1 MLRMKLEPKRPAG
14 RPNRK
19 ALAFE
24 AEIARLRSEG
34 YPCEAIWEAL
44 LDAGL
49 ALSLSAVK
57 REVARLRKTAGV
69 VRQSAP
75 ATAFTPLQASASQT
89 PVSSPA
95 STTSSPPPG
104 KDIAAAWMEG
114 RITNP
119 LVRARIAHESGRH

>member
-1 MLRMKLEPKRPAG
+1 MKLEPKRPPG

-34 YPCEAIWEAL
+34 YSCEAIWEAL

-57 REVARLRKTAGV
+57 REVARLGKRASPA
-69 VRQSAP
+69 RRSAP
-75 ATAFTPLQASASQT
+75 VPAFTPPQAFAFQT
-89 PVSSPA
+89 PVSLPA
-95 STTSSPPPG
+95 STTSSLSA
-104 KDIAAAWMEG
+104 KDVAAASVIALH
-114 RITNP
+114 RSP
-119 LVRARIAHESGRH
+119 LAGVPGSRRFG

>member
-1 MLRMKLEPKRPAG
+1 MKLEPKRPPG

-34 YPCEAIWEAL
+34 YPCEAIWKAL
-44 LDAGL
+44 IEAGL

-57 REVARLRKTAGV
+57 REVARLGKRAGV
-69 VRQSAP
+69 VRRSAHPTSFAALP
-75 ATAFTPLQASASQT
+75 ASSYQT

-95 STTSSPPPG
+95 SPTSSPSG
-104 KDIAAAWMEG
+104 KDVAAAWMKTH
-114 RITNP
+114 ITNP
-119 LVRARIAHESGRH
+119 LLRARIAHESGRH

>member
-1 MLRMKLEPKRPAG
+1 MKLEPKRPPG

-49 ALSLSAVK
+49 ELSLSAVK
-57 REVARLRKTAGV
+57 REVSRLRKTGGV
-69 VRQSAP
+69 ARRSAI
-75 ATAFTPLQASASQT
+75 ATSFTSLEPSAFQT

-95 STTSSPPPG
+95 GTTSSPSG
-104 KDIAAAWMEG
+104 KDVAAAWMTDH
-114 RITNP
+114 ISNP
-119 LVRARIAHESGRH
+119 LLQARIAHESGRH

>member
-1 MLRMKLEPKRPAG
+1 MKLEPKRPPG

-19 ALAFE
+19 ALFFE

-34 YPCEAIWEAL
+34 YPCEAIWKAL

-57 REVARLRKTAGV
+57 REVARLRKRSGAA
-69 VRQSAP
+69 RRSAP
-75 ATAFTPLQASASQT
+75 ATAFTPQQASPYQP

-95 STTSSPPPG
+95 GTTSLPSA
-104 KDIAAAWMEG
+104 KEVAAAWMQTH
-114 RITNP
+114 ISNP

>member
-1 MLRMKLEPKRPAG
+1 MKLEPKRPPG

-19 ALAFE
+19 ALFFE

-34 YPCEAIWEAL
+34 YPCKAIWEAL

-57 REVARLRKTAGV
+57 REVARLGKRAGV
-69 VRQSAP
+69 ARRSAT
-75 ATAFTPLQASASQT
+75 ATAFTPLQASAFQT

-95 STTSSPPPG
+95 NTTSSPSG
-104 KDIAAAWMEG
+104 KDVAAAWMKDH
-114 RITNP
+114 ITNP
-119 LVRARIAHESGRH
+119 PLRERIAHESGRH

>member
-1 MLRMKLEPKRPAG
+1 MKLEPKRPPG

-24 AEIARLRSEG
+24 AEIARLRSDG
-34 YPCEAIWEAL
+34 YPCEAIWKAL

-57 REVARLRKTAGV
+57 REVARLGKQTGV
-69 VRQSAP
+69 TRQRFVATTSTTLP
-75 ATAFTPLQASASQT
+75 AAAFRT
-89 PVSSPA
+89 PVSSPVN
-95 STTSSPPPG
+95 TTSSPTG
-104 KDIAAAWMEG
+104 RDIAAAWMKD

-119 LVRARIAHESGRH
+119 IVLARIAHEGSRH

>member
-1 MLRMKLEPKRPAG
+1 MKLQPKRPAG

-57 REVARLRKTAGV
+57 REVARLRKRAGAA
-69 VRQSAP
+69 RQGAP
-75 ATAFTPLQASASQT
+75 ATALTLLQSSAFRT
-89 PVSSPA
+89 PVTSPA
-95 STTSSPPPG
+95 STTSSPSG
-104 KDIAAAWMEG
+104 KDVAAAWMKDH
-114 RITNP
+114 ITNP
-119 LVRARIAHESGRH
+119 LVRARIAHESGSH

>member
-1 MLRMKLEPKRPAG
+1 MKLEPKRPAG

-34 YPCEAIWEAL
+34 YPCEAIWKAL

-57 REVARLRKTAGV
+57 REVARLGKRTGV
-69 VRQSAP
+69 ARRSAP
-75 ATAFTPLQASASQT
+75 ATAFTPLQASAFQT
-89 PVSSPA
+89 PVASPS
-95 STTSSPPPG
+95 STTSSPSG
-104 KDIAAAWMEG
+104 KDVAAAWMKDH
-114 RITNP
+114 ITNP

>member
-1 MLRMKLEPKRPAG
+1 MKLEPKRPPG

-57 REVARLRKTAGV
+57 REVARLGKRAAFARYG
-69 VRQSAP
+69 AN
-75 ATAFTPLQASASQT
+75 ATAFTPMQASTVQT
-89 PVSSPA
+89 PVAPQTSTNSSP
-95 STTSSPPPG
+95 SG
-104 KDIAAAWMEG
+104 KDVAAAWMKD

-119 LVRARIAHESGRH
+119 LVRARIPHESGRH

>member
-1 MLRMKLEPKRPAG
+1 MKLEPKRPPG

-57 REVARLRKTAGV
+57 REVARLRKRAGAA
-69 VRQSAP
+69 RQSAS
-75 ATAFTPLQASASQT
+75 ATALTPLQSSAFRT

-95 STTSSPPPG
+95 SATSSPSG
-104 KDIAAAWMEG
+104 KDVAAAWMKDH
-114 RITNP
+114 ITNP

>member
-1 MLRMKLEPKRPAG
+1 MKLEPKRAAG

-57 REVARLRKTAGV
+57 REVARLGKRAGAA
-69 VRQSAP
+69 RQGAP
-75 ATAFTPLQASASQT
+75 ATAFTPLQASAFRT

-95 STTSSPPPG
+95 STTSSPSG
-104 KDIAAAWMEG
+104 KDVAAAWMTDH
-114 RITNP
+114 ISNP
-119 LVRARIAHESGRH
+119 LLQARIAHESSSH

>member
-1 MLRMKLEPKRPAG
+1 MKLQPKRPPG

-34 YPCEAIWEAL
+34 YPCKAIWEAL
-44 LDAGL
+44 LEAGL

-57 REVARLRKTAGV
+57 REVARLRKRAGV
-69 VRQSAP
+69 TRPIAP
-75 ATAFTPLQASASQT
+75 ATAFASLQASAFRA
-89 PVSSPA
+89 PASSLA
-95 STTSSPPPG
+95 STTSSPSG
-104 KDIAAAWMEG
+104 KDVAAAWMKD

>member
-1 MLRMKLEPKRPAG
+1 MKLEPKRPPG

-24 AEIARLRSEG
+24 AEIAHLRSEG
-34 YPCEAIWEAL
+34 YPCKAIWEAL

-57 REVARLRKTAGV
+57 REVARLRKSAGV
-69 VRQSAP
+69 APRSAP
-75 ATAFTPLQASASQT
+75 ATSFASLQPSALQT

-95 STTSSPPPG
+95 GTTSSPSG
-104 KDIAAAWMEG
+104 KDLAAAWMQDHVS
-114 RITNP
+114 NP
-119 LVRARIAHESGRH
+119 LLQARIAHESGRH